1 MTVLVV
7 GSIALD
13 TLETP
18 FGKAEGLLGGAGS
31 YFSLAASVLTSVQLV
46 GVVGADM
53 PEQHL
58 DLLSKHGVD
67 LRGVQRVQNGKT
79 FRWAGRYEYD
89 MNVAHTLDTQ
99 LNVFGDFK
107 PDLPEAYR
115 QTEYVYLA
123 NITPRLQLDVLK
135 QVKKP
140 KFVGLDSM
148 NFWIGNPE
156 TKSDLTEVIKRVT
169 AVFMNDSE
177 IRQYTG
183 KYNLFEAARDVLGLG
198 PKVVVMKKG
207 EHGAVAVS
215 RQGTFVAA
223 AYPLETVKDP
233 TGAGDSFAGGFMGQ
247 LAYSGDASWA
257 GVKRAIIF
265 GCVIASFA
273 VETFG
278 TEGLL
283 RMTRE
288 AIEQRY
294 EILRQSTV
302 FEALTPSKKSEIRTQ
317 NSDDPSPSG
326 ALDPLASSSVPS
338 DV

>member
-1 MTVLVV
+1 LTVLVI

-18 FGKAEGLLGGAGS
+18 FGKAEEQLGGAGS
-31 YFSLAASVLTSVQLV
+31 YFSLAASVLTPVQLV
-46 GVVGADM
+46 GVVGEDL

-58 DLLSKHGVD
+58 ETLRSHGVD
-67 LRGVQRVQNGKT
+67 LGGVQRVQDGKT
-79 FRWAGRYEYD
+79 FRWSGRYEYD

-99 LNVFGDFK
+99 LNVFGDFQ
-107 PDLPEAYR
+107 PNLPETYR

-123 NITPRLQLDVLK
+123 NITPRLQLDVLE

-140 KFVGLDSM
+140 QFVGLDSM
-148 NFWIGNPE
+148 NFWIGNPD
-156 TKSDLTEVIKRVT
+156 TKQDLTEVIKRVT

-183 KYNLFEAARDVLGLG
+183 KYNLFEAARDILSLG
-198 PKVVVMKKG
+198 PRVVLMKKG
-207 EHGAVAVS
+207 EHGAIAVA
-215 RQGTFVAA
+215 REGIFVAA

-233 TGAGDSFAGGFMGQ
+233 TGAGDSFAGGFMGH
-247 LAYSGDASWA
+247 LAESGDTSWT
-257 GVKRAIIF
+257 GIKRAMIF
-265 GCVIASFA
+265 GSVIASFA

-283 RMTRE
+283 QMSRE

-294 EILRQSTV
+294 ETLRQSTM
-302 FEALTPSKKSEIRTQ
+302 FEALSPDLERAPSSR
-317 NSDDPSPSG
+317 
-326 ALDPLASSSVPS
+326 
-338 DV
+338 

>member
-1 MTVLVV
+1 MTVLVI

-18 FGKAEGLLGGAGS
+18 FGRAEEQLGGAGS
-31 YFSLAASVLTSVQLV
+31 YFSLAASVLTPVQMV
-46 GVVGADM
+46 GVIGSDL
-53 PEQHL
+53 PERHL
-58 DLLSKHGVD
+58 ETLRSHGVD
-67 LRGVQRVQNGKT
+67 LTGVERIQNGKT
-79 FRWAGRYEYD
+79 FRWSGRYEYD

-107 PDLPEAYR
+107 PSLPETFR

-123 NITPRLQLDVLK
+123 NITPRLQLDVLD
-135 QVKKP
+135 QVNNP

-148 NFWIGNPE
+148 NFWIGNPD
-156 TKSDLTEVIKRVT
+156 TKADLTEVIQRVT

-183 KYNLFEAARDVLGLG
+183 KYNLFEAARDILRLG
-198 PKVVVMKKG
+198 PRVVLMKKG
-207 EHGAVAVS
+207 EHGAIVVS
-215 RQGTFVAA
+215 DDGIFVAA

-233 TGAGDSFAGGFMGQ
+233 TGAGDSFAGGLMGHI
-247 LAYSGDASWA
+247 AESGDTSWA
-257 GVKRAIIF
+257 GIKRAAVF
-265 GCVIASFA
+265 GSVIASFA

-283 RMTRE
+283 RMTRD

-294 EILRQSTV
+294 EILRQTTM
-302 FEALTPSKKSEIRTQ
+302 FEALTPTR
-317 NSDDPSPSG
+317 
-326 ALDPLASSSVPS
+326 
-338 DV
+338 